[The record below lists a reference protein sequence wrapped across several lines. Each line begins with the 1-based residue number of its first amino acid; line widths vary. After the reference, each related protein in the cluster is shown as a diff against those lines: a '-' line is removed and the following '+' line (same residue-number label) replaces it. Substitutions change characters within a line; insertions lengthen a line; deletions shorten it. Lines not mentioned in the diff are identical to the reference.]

1 MGIYIALVYVTI
13 IEKVS
18 KAIGPRT
25 NVLKLLVASDLNVE
39 ILPDIRSPKSLNS
52 IIFEL
57 LITFTAPSLFK
68 NHLQETETKNGV
80 II

>member
-57 LITFTAPSLFK
+57 LITFTTPSLFK
-68 NHLQETETKNGV
+68 NHLQETETNYGV